1 MYKSKTNKNY
11 KAAVIGCGKIGAEI
25 KIYRKEVQPATHAEA
40 YKAHPK
46 IKFAGLADI
55 DEKKLNIAAKYFP
68 GVPLFNSA
76 ESLLKKIRPDIVSI
90 ATPDYSHSR
99 LVQLA
104 ARFKTKAIIC
114 EKPIS
119 NSLKEAEKMI
129 KVCRENKSLLFINHQ
144 RRFDPLI
151 RKWRDKLKN
160 GLIGDILQVSC
171 YYYNGLLNNG
181 THCIDL
187 LRFFLGEIDWVQGV
201 TNLKTSNS
209 KNDENIDA
217 LIGFKN
223 NIRATLQ
230 SLSKNYGFF
239 SFYFYGTKGRLAIKN
254 LGYEIEYKKLI
265 KNKYYKN
272 FYQLSAPIKQEGKT
286 RSFMKS
292 TINHVVNCLEG
303 LGQPIS
309 RGEDGLAALKILL
322 ALRKSAK
329 NNGIPIKL
337 RK

>member
-1 MYKSKTNKNY
+1 MEKKY
-11 KAAVIGCGKIGAEI
+11 KAAVIGCGKIGVEI
-25 KIYRKEVQPATHAEA
+25 GNYRKDVRPATHAEA
-40 YKAHPK
+40 YKTHPK
-46 IKFAGLADI
+46 IELVGLADI
-55 DEKKLNIAAKYFP
+55 DEKRLKIAAKYFP
-68 GVPLFNSA
+68 GVPLFKSA
-76 ESLLKKIRPDIVSI
+76 ESLFKKIKPDIVSI
-90 ATPDYSHSR
+90 TTPADSHSQ

-104 ARFKTKAIIC
+104 AKYKTKAIIC

-129 KVCRENKSLLFINHQ
+129 KVCRNNKSLLFINHQ
-144 RRFDPLI
+144 RRLDPLI
-151 RKWRDKLKN
+151 RKWRDKIKN
-160 GLIGDILQVSC
+160 GLIGDILQASC

-187 LRFFLGEIDWVQGV
+187 LRFFLGEIEWVQGV

-223 NIRATLQ
+223 NIRATMQ

-239 SFYFYGTKGRLAIKN
+239 SFYFYGTAGRLAIKN
-254 LGYEIEYKKLI
+254 LGYEIEYRKLT

-272 FYQLSAPIKQEGKT
+272 FYQLSTPIKQEGKT
-286 RSFMKS
+286 RSFLES
-292 TINHVVNCLEG
+292 TVNHVINCLEG
-303 LGQPIS
+303 QARPTS
-309 RGEDGLAALKILL
+309 TGEDGLATLKILL

-329 NNGIPIKL
+329 NNAKQKL
-337 RK
+337 